1 VYEADVLIVG
11 AGPAGTMAAINLAP
25 FYRVVLVESRTEIT
39 PRIGESL
46 VPATKRLLADMGLL
60 ESFLAE
66 GHEPW
71 YGTRSVWG
79 ASEPQEIDF
88 LRDPDGHG
96 WHLDRARFE
105 QWLREV
111 ARAKGADLLI
121 PAIFDQLEHDGQR
134 WDVSL
139 KAPDRPIVINAS
151 LIIDAGGR
159 AAPVARKLGVRTQVD
174 DRLIC
179 AWIYGRDESNAGRG
193 LTYVE
198 AVEDGWWYTA
208 PLPGN
213 RRVLAFHTDSDL
225 PSAQI
230 IRARKGL
237 SERAGTVK
245 ELSAVLT
252 ASGFTPQSERGTT
265 AAHSAKLEV
274 AANENWLAVGD
285 AAISFDPIS
294 SQGLLNALFT
304 GLAAAEAADR
314 HLRGDASA
322 LSDYSQIIE
331 GIAEAYRHHLAF
343 FYSTETRWPQSPFWK
358 RRHAINNG
366 Q

>member
-1 VYEADVLIVG
+1 MREADVLIVG
-11 AGPAGTMAAINLAP
+11 AGPAGTTAAINLAP
-25 FYRVVLVESRTEIT
+25 FCRVVLVESKTEIT

-46 VPATKRLLADMGLL
+46 VPATRRLLADMGLL

-79 ASEPQEIDF
+79 GPEPQEIDF

-105 QWLREV
+105 RWLRE
-111 ARAKGADLLI
+111 AAIAKGADLLS
-121 PAIFDQLEHDGQR
+121 PATFDKLEHDGQR
-134 WDVSL
+134 WHVLL
-139 KAPDRPIVINAS
+139 KTSDHPIVISAN

-159 AAPVARKLGVRTQVD
+159 AAPVARKLGIRTQVD
-174 DRLIC
+174 DHLIC
-179 AWIYGRDESNAGRG
+179 AWIYGRDKNSEGRG

-208 PLPGN
+208 PLPGD
-213 RRVLAFHTDSDL
+213 RRVLAFHTDADL

-230 IRARKGL
+230 VRARKGL
-237 SERAGTVK
+237 VECAGTVK
-245 ELSAVLT
+245 ELSVFLA
-252 ASGFTPQSERGTT
+252 AAGFTPQSERGTT
-265 AAHSAKLEV
+265 AANSAKLEL
-274 AANENWLAVGD
+274 AASNNWLAVGD

-294 SQGLLNALFT
+294 SQGLLNSLFT
-304 GLAAAEAADR
+304 ALAAAEAADR
-314 HLRGDASA
+314 HLRGNT
-322 LSDYSQIIE
+322 LSLSQYSEIIE

-343 FYSTETRWPQSPFWK
+343 FYSTETRWPESPFWK
-358 RRHAINNG
+358 RRLSPA
-366 Q
+366 